1 MPPPLTNQELVIMQ
15 VVWDRDPVTVRDV
28 YEALRERRRIAY
40 TTVLTMMQVLER
52 KGHLEVSRD
61 QRAHVYRPT
70 STRQR
75 ALRDMVRDF
84 VDRVFGGAAEPL
96 VQHLIRDHRLTEADV
111 REIARHLKKTEHGDD
126 T

>member
-1 MPPPLTNQELVIMQ
+1 MQ
-15 VVWDRDPVTVRDV
+15 VVWDHDSVTVRDV
-28 YEALRERRRIAY
+28 YEARRERRRIAY

-52 KGHLEVSRD
+52 KGHLAVSRD

-96 VQHLIRDHRLTEADV
+96 VQHLIRDKRLTEADV
-111 REIARHLKKTEHGDD
+111 RAIARQLQQPEGPEGNDD
-126 T
+126 A

>member
-1 MPPPLTNQELVIMQ
+1 MSTKRSANV
-15 VVWDRDPVTVRDV
+15 
-28 YEALRERRRIAY
+28 RRIAY

-111 REIARHLKKTEHGDD
+111 REIARHLKKTEQVIYRSLILAQAAVRKPPVGVGLGVFAGR